1 MYRLEDFKT
10 LTEWPMA
17 HINEK
22 WVAARPLIGPLQWRI
37 EDAIEV
43 LMGKA
48 DAFKWPEGQ

>member
-22 WVAARPLIGPLQWRI
+22 WVGDWSVVSTLIMEI
-37 EDAIEV
+37 
-43 LMGKA
+43 K
-48 DAFKWPEGQ
+48 